1 MTKTEYERR
10 KKESYKCALI
20 HVTEEG
26 HETTYPMTLI
36 TNLQEEIQALRL
48 EVAELKSVHTDT
60 LNEIK
65 EIVRKISEEV

>member
-10 KKESYKCALI
+10 RKESYKCALF

-26 HETTYPMTLI
+26 HETTYPMTII
-36 TNLQEEIQALRL
+36 TNLEEKVQAI
-48 EVAELKSVHTDT
+48 EIEIDELKKLHTET

-65 EIVRKISEEV
+65 DLIKRIKEEV

>member
-36 TNLQEEIQALRL
+36 TNLQEEVQALKL
-48 EVAELKSVHTDT
+48 EVADLKALHTNT
-60 LNEIK
+60 LNEFKNLIKKIK
-65 EIVRKISEEV
+65 EEV

>member
-10 KKESYKCALI
+10 KKESLKVPQI
-20 HVTEEG
+20 HVTEDG
-26 HETTYPMTLI
+26 KETTYPMTLI